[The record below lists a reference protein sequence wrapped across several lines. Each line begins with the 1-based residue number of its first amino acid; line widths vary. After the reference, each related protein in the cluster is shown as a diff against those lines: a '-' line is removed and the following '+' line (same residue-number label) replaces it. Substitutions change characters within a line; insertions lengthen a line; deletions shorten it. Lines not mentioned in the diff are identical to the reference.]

1 MTHEEISLQTKKKF
15 AATLKKIM
23 LSKKL
28 NKITVTDIITECN
41 VNRKTFYYH
50 FENVYDLLK
59 WILEEEAV
67 EVLKQFDFINDKQES
82 ILFVINYVENNAHIL
97 ACAYDSLGREEMRRF
112 LYRDFMDV
120 MTKIVEDIEK
130 ELQIELEDNF
140 KLFVCNF
147 YTESLAG
154 IIIEWFKNPKS
165 YEKETLLNYLLVIF
179 ESAIPATIKN
189 APASHTLMC

>member
-179 ESAIPATIKN
+179 ESAISATIKN